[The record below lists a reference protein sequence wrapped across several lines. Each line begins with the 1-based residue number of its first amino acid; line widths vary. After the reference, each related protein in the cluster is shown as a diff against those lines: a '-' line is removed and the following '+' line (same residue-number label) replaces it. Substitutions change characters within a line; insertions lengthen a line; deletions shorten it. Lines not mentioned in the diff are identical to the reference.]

1 VRAERALLAALGGS
15 CHSPVAV
22 LGSCEGDEL
31 TLRAAVFSADGSSR
45 IERSIAFSIA
55 DGDGPTALAASLL
68 ADAPETITALFSGP
82 PQ

>member
-1 VRAERALLAALGGS
+1 
-15 CHSPVAV
+15 
-22 LGSCEGDEL
+22 
-31 TLRAAVFSADGSSR
+31 VFSADGSSR